1 MAKKVKANG
10 KTFTFDDDVTNE
22 QIGSVVDEYFSSLKK
37 KQSTVESASIS
48 QQSELGG
55 MTDQGGVTK
64 PKSPKPSFDVSSG
77 IQKLKDIRK
86 EASQSYYEDPTV
98 VAKREKEKSLK
109 QAKAGGAGDSF
120 MAGVA
125 GVNKSLAK
133 IPRFVYGL
141 AAVPQNAAAS
151 MLNMPELKANYNEV
165 LEAGGYQSPLSVI
178 DRLGDIAAGQE
189 DKYNARVKKYDDDIV
204 GSISKGNFADAGA
217 QVVNNIAGSIPSMIL
232 MATTGGIGNAAKL
245 GYYEKTLLNALPFAS
260 GKMQELSED
269 PTIPEY
275 IKPITASLNGLA
287 EVIFDQK
294 FGTQAAIDNIVKIF
308 KQGGKEA
315 ADVAAK
321 EFTEGYINKALKQL
335 GIAGKSISKG
345 SLEEVTTTF
354 AQNITDKYTINPDKN
369 LMDGVADAAIVGGLT
384 TGGVEIGGKML
395 AGRYNKNQKKE
406 LTTLAQQRSDIIDDL
421 DKDNVSEEVKN
432 TLKDALDVVE
442 AKIEG
447 ITEDAEAEI
456 DIMPSQVQGVVTE
469 KQREIESLSNQL
481 QDENISPI
489 TKQVIT
495 DKIKALEAE
504 VNNIIDNAN
513 KPQSQQEIRKSEL
526 LAELESITDD
536 NNPRIAEID
545 AELEELENIK
555 QQENAIQ
562 IETRGQVP
570 VQPEARVG
578 EEVEQGKPQPEVEG
592 VTEEGGKEE
601 EKLAQEINK
610 EFGIDIFVARKPIK
624 LDGKDYIFSQI
635 NENNN
640 TNTFIIE
647 DNDGN
652 EIGRAQLNEEGG
664 FIENIRINEANRR
677 QGIAN
682 NLYDFVEKRK
692 NIKLKPSPIKLSK
705 EAQALWNKRDTAKEA
720 TTQAPQQT
728 VGQLRAQE
736 QAEYAAM
743 ANPKDKVERQKIYD
757 KYDKP
762 ITDAIREA
770 KQEGVVEEISDI
782 VNEENKKN
790 QIEDID
796 SKAYDLDEKIKSLS
810 DSDKKKKIVI
820 FNKIKNLI
828 GGAITFYKNGKFF
841 EGKTKEVNVIIKQR
855 GGEAPNKSEIKEAI
869 NKLESENKGDIFN
882 IRVSKKAGNYT
893 LIGDL
898 VIKPL
903 AVEKEY
909 VQDIVNE
916 SFKKQPKTEA
926 PQVEVSKLQ
935 TAKDR
940 MAAAKAKLKGAKL
953 GIAQDSEQKAKDL
966 FEYHSAI
973 VEVAKIY
980 IADAVRNG
988 ITTAKQF
995 AKAIGENLTK
1005 GVQEAWDEASAKEGV
1020 TPKTLES
1027 FAPKKKTVV
1036 TEPIVEEKVVLTPE
1050 QTVRNADVA
1059 AKRAIYGFNEPLQF
1073 KKQTNPETIE
1083 KAVRAIKSGVKPL
1096 DIVQKALNREALSD
1110 VEVAILNIYQQNKES
1125 ELLKA
1130 DEEIESM
1137 TDSGAMAFSDEV
1149 SKRDV
1154 IFVALLRA
1162 YDASETAGN
1171 VSGRALQARKAALKQ
1186 DYSFASMIIKARKA
1200 NNNEQLSKEKSE
1212 EVLKKYKEIMAAKD
1226 ALKRRVAFLE
1236 DQNNKL
1242 KLKGALA
1249 PLIKE
1254 AALESR
1260 GVDRTLIKDKL
1271 KAEREDLFKQFN
1283 DLVKASRSELGANPI
1298 KLEMFPIIAKLAKN
1312 YLKEGAINAEGLVDK
1327 LFIDLAGSIDG
1338 LTKAHV
1344 REALVKS
1351 QEETEVKP
1359 TQEELIEEMT
1369 EAKSELESVS
1379 KEEVDEKEKKR
1390 LDTYK
1395 KGINKRIQ
1403 ELADKIKNK
1412 DYAKKVINP
1421 VLLDKE
1427 ALDLQRKYAK
1437 LKYDFDL
1444 DMARD
1449 RLAKR
1454 TLNQKLI
1461 DAALDKANIPRALM
1475 ASADFSAPLRQSL
1488 TATISHPILAARAG
1502 LEMFGQA
1509 GSAERAENWLLDL
1522 KESQGYQLI
1531 QDSGLYIADSSN
1543 PEVSAREE
1551 DFGSNLANYVPGVK
1565 ASERAYSAYLN
1576 KMRVDIFS
1584 QGVNLLLEDGMTF
1597 ANNPAAYKSLATF
1610 VNAST
1615 GRGDLGKFLER
1626 GSKYLAPLFFSPRFL
1641 ASRLQLLSG
1650 SVLFGAPPAVK
1661 KMYIRDIGS
1670 TIAFGLVVLA
1680 LFKYRGGADVEDD
1693 PRSSDFG
1700 KIRLGDT
1707 RWDIWGG
1714 FQQPVRYIIQFL
1726 SGQKKSS
1733 ASGKIEEL
1741 DGTNYNKQ
1749 TRLGVVGNFFRSK
1762 LAPLPAMA
1770 VDAMAGEN
1778 MVGERF
1784 DLAKN
1789 WHKSITPLVWQGI
1802 YDSANQDGWAFGLL
1816 ATGLPSTFGVG
1827 VQSYAV
1833 NNFLQKGVDDKS
1845 IKLLLSKKATAIEP
1859 KEHDKMIYDVKTG
1872 EERKMTTD
1880 EFKNYYDI
1888 WANYIKDNLKENHND
1903 YASMS
1908 NEKFEE
1914 KFRKIKTQASTLAKE
1929 TVSGITSATKKI
1941 NITIDG
1947 EEESFD
1953 LTPEQIKLR
1962 VDINKDFISK
1972 NKSIYNSI
1980 FRSELRLG
1988 KSDSEAA
1995 FIAKNKLES
2004 MANKFSKE
2012 KLLKKYR
2019 KNGKYD
2025 FKNK

>member
-1 MAKKVKANG
+1 MPEKELNLSGAKALL
-10 KTFTFDDDVTNE
+10 
-22 QIGSVVDEYFSSLKK
+22 SSEEPKLNLSGALGILKK
-37 KQSTVESASIS
+37 KGQPIVSSTPTSK
-48 QQSELGG
+48 QSELGG
-55 MTDQGGVTK
+55 MTDQGGVVK
-64 PKSPKPSFDVSSG
+64 PKKPSFDVSAG
-77 IQKLKDIRK
+77 TQKLKDIRK
-86 EASQSYYEDPTV
+86 EASQSYYEDPTI

-189 DKYNARVKKYDDDIV
+189 DKYNARIKKYDDDIV

-217 QVVNNIAGSIPSMIL
+217 QVVNNIASSIPSMIL

-308 KQGGKEA
+308 KQSGKEA

-345 SLEEVTTTF
+345 ALEEVTTTF
-354 AQNITDKYTINPDKN
+354 AQNITDKYTINPNKN

-495 DKIKALEAE
+495 DKIKALEVE

-513 KPQSQQEIRKSEL
+513 KPQPE
-526 LAELESITDD
+526 
-536 NNPRIAEID
+536 D
-545 AELEELENIK
+545 AV
-555 QQENAIQ
+555 Q
-562 IETRGQVP
+562 IETAGQVP
-570 VQPEARVG
+570 VQPEATVS

-592 VTEEGGKEE
+592 IAKEGGKEE
-601 EKLAQEINK
+601 ITTKKALEDGGIFYLNGEKGSLIQDGKALVFETNNSIIELGNVDELSENKLSDLGIEKEIPLDIEINDNLNPV
-610 EFGIDIFVARKPIK
+610 IDGVEYVNPYSNKDTDANSAIEYDKDGNVLNVTLEDSKGNKRVFRGQRAEEIAYKYKLNQFERDATPEQIERAIAKTDEIIAIEGKAKPIK
-624 LDGKDYIFSQI
+624 SEKK
-635 NENNN
+635 
-640 TNTFIIE
+640 
-647 DNDGN
+647 
-652 EIGRAQLNEEGG
+652 A
-664 FIENIRINEANRR
+664 RI
-677 QGIAN
+677 
-682 NLYDFVEKRK
+682 VK
-692 NIKLKPSPIKLSK
+692 KLKI
-705 EAQALWNKRDTAKEA
+705 
-720 TTQAPQQT
+720 TTQVPQQT
-728 VGQLRAQE
+728 VEQLRAQE
-736 QAEYAAM
+736 QSEYAAM
-743 ANPKDKVERQKIYD
+743 ANPKDKVERKKIYD
-757 KYDKP
+757 KYNKP

-770 KQEGVVEEISDI
+770 KQEGVV
-782 VNEENKKN
+782 
-790 QIEDID
+790 
-796 SKAYDLDEKIKSLS
+796 
-810 DSDKKKKIVI
+810 
-820 FNKIKNLI
+820 
-828 GGAITFYKNGKFF
+828 
-841 EGKTKEVNVIIKQR
+841 
-855 GGEAPNKSEIKEAI
+855 
-869 NKLESENKGDIFN
+869 
-882 IRVSKKAGNYT
+882 
-893 LIGDL
+893 
-898 VIKPL
+898 
-903 AVEKEY
+903 
-909 VQDIVNE
+909 
-916 SFKKQPKTEA
+916 EA

-973 VEVAKIY
+973 VDVAKEY
-980 IADAVRNG
+980 IKEG
-988 ITTAKQF
+988 ITDAKQF
-995 AKAIGENLTK
+995 AKEIGEKLTK

-1027 FAPKKKTVV
+1027 FATKKKTVV

-1083 KAVRAIKSGVKPL
+1083 RAVRAIKSGVKPL

-1137 TDSGAMAFSDEV
+1137 TDSGAMAFSDAV

-1154 IFVALLRA
+1154 IFVELLRA

-1260 GVDRTLIKDKL
+1260 GVDRSLIKDKL

-1312 YLKEGAINAEGLVDK
+1312 YLKEGAVTAEGLVDK
-1327 LFIDLAGSIDG
+1327 LFTDLAGSIDG

-1359 TQEELIEEMT
+1359 TQEELIEEIT

-1412 DYAKKVINP
+1412 DYAKKVVNP

-1427 ALDLQRKYAK
+1427 ALALQRKYAK

-1488 TATISHPILAARAG
+1488 TATISHPIVAAKAG
-1502 LEMFGQA
+1502 IEMFKQA
-1509 GSAERAENWLLDL
+1509 SDAERAENWLLDL
-1522 KESQGYQLI
+1522 RESDGYQLI
-1531 QDSGLYIADSSN
+1531 QDSGLYIADSTN

-1576 KMRVDIFS
+1576 KMRVDVFS
-1584 QGVNLLLEDGMTF
+1584 QGVNMLLRDGMTF
-1597 ANNPAAYKSLATF
+1597 ANNPDAYKSLATF

-1615 GRGDLGKFLER
+1615 GRGNLGVLER

-1661 KMYIRDIGS
+1661 KMYIRDMGA
-1670 TIAFGLVVLA
+1670 TISFGLVVLA
-1680 LFKYRGGADVEDD
+1680 LFKANGADVEDD

-1700 KIRLGDT
+1700 KIRIGNT

-1714 FQQPVRYIIQFL
+1714 FQQPVRYIAQFL

-1733 ASGKIEEL
+1733 ASGKIVEL
-1741 DGTNYNKQ
+1741 DGTNYSKQ
-1749 TRLGVVGNFFRSK
+1749 TRLGVVGSFLRSK

-1789 WHKSITPLVWQGI
+1789 WHKSVTPLVWQGI

-1880 EFKNYYDI
+1880 EFKKYYDI
-1888 WANYIKDNLKENHND
+1888 WANYIKDNLKENHDD

-1914 KFRKIKTQASTLAKE
+1914 KFRKMKTQASTLAKE

-1988 KSDSEAA
+1988 KSDYEAA